1 MTQTGLLINYSLKKV
16 CESLIVST
24 PGPFGAFLKNESDN
38 YGKIRMRAR
47 TQGKLNAMNSH
58 MQTQNLST
66 RFADVTYDEAMRRA
80 EALLPLLREH
90 ADAAERETRM
100 LPVIE
105 AALHR
110 AGLFRYHQPKAWG
123 GMELDFIAYFDIP
136 EMLARGDCS
145 VGWNVANLSS
155 HHRNVAHFCGE
166 AQQEM
171 WGENPDCL
179 ISSGIAYFQ
188 GRGRPVDG
196 GIRLSGRWSFC
207 SGVDVSQ
214 WNMLGCQVR
223 EDRSEQI
230 LDYRYCMVRREDYEI
245 IDDWQTLGMR
255 GTGSR
260 SVRCEEVFVPAHRT
274 QSMWAAKA
282 GHEFPGLRI
291 NTNPTFRVP
300 ASSLGGHCIA
310 GAICGNARAALDDM
324 IELVKSRSTSYTGA
338 KMRDFQSVQLRIG
351 AAGAKIDAAR
361 ALLRNDC
368 LLADA
373 LAKAGKP
380 FDLELKVR
388 NKRNCAAG
396 IKLCSEAVDSLLELA
411 GANGIYDSSPLQ
423 RRFRD
428 AHAAAAH
435 INFNLDVQLAPWALV
450 TLGGEF
456 KSPTM

>member
-1 MTQTGLLINYSLKKV
+1 MTTNL
-16 CESLIVST
+16 
-24 PGPFGAFLKNESDN
+24 
-38 YGKIRMRAR
+38 
-47 TQGKLNAMNSH
+47 
-58 MQTQNLST
+58 QTQEKFTS
-66 RFADVTYDEAMRRA
+66 FANVTYDEALRRA
-80 EALLPLLREH
+80 QDLTPLLREH
-90 ADAAERETRM
+90 ADAAERATRM
-100 LPVIE
+100 LPVVE

-136 EMLARGDCS
+136 EMLALGDCS
-145 VGWNVANLSS
+145 AGWNVANLSS
-155 HHRNVAHFCGE
+155 HHRNVAHFCAE

-179 ISSGIAYFQ
+179 IASGIAYFQ

-196 GIRLSGRWSFC
+196 GIMLSGRWSFC
-207 SGVDVSQ
+207 SGVDISQ
-214 WNMLGCQVR
+214 WNMLACQVR
-223 EDRSEQI
+223 DGEKI

-245 IDDWQTLGMR
+245 IDDWQTLGMCA
-255 GTGSR
+255 TGSR
-260 SVRCEEVFVPAHRT
+260 SVRCEDVFVPEHRT
-274 QSMWAAKA
+274 QSMWVAKP

-291 NTNPTFRVP
+291 NTAPTFKVP

-310 GAICGNARAALDDM
+310 GAIVGNARGALESTID
-324 IELVKSRSTSYTGA
+324 LVKSRSTSYTGA

-368 LLADA
+368 LTADA
-373 LAKAGKP
+373 MVKSGQSL
-380 FDLELKVR
+380 DLEMKVR

-396 IKLCSEAVDSLLELA
+396 VKLCMEAVDSLIELA
-411 GANGIYDSSPLQ
+411 GAHGIYDNHPLQ

-435 INFNLDVQLAPWALV
+435 INFNLDVQLAPWAQI

>member
-1 MTQTGLLINYSLKKV
+1 MNMDLQSQIQ
-16 CESLIVST
+16 ST
-24 PGPFGAFLKNESDN
+24 
-38 YGKIRMRAR
+38 
-47 TQGKLNAMNSH
+47 H
-58 MQTQNLST
+58 
-66 RFADVTYDEAMRRA
+66 FADVTYDEAMRRA
-80 EALLPLLREH
+80 QALIPLLCEH
-90 ADAAERETRM
+90 ADAAEQATCM
-100 LPVIE
+100 LPVVE
-105 AALHR
+105 DALHR

-123 GMELDFIAYFDIP
+123 GMALDFIAYFDIP

-145 VGWNVANLSS
+145 AAWNVANLSS
-155 HHRNVAHFCGE
+155 HHRNVANFCGE

-179 ISSGIAYFQ
+179 ISSGIAYVQ
-188 GRGRPVDG
+188 GRAHLVDG
-196 GIRLSGRWSFC
+196 GLRLSGCWSFC
-207 SGVDVSQ
+207 SGVDISE
-214 WNMLGCQVR
+214 WNMLACQVR
-223 EDRSEQI
+223 DGENV

-255 GTGSR
+255 ATGSR
-260 SVRCEEVFVPAHRT
+260 SVQCEDVFVPTHRT
-274 QSMWAAKA
+274 QSMWAAKP

-291 NTNPTFRVP
+291 NTEPTFRVP

-310 GAICGNARAALDDM
+310 GAICGNARAALESTID
-324 IELVKSRSTSYTGA
+324 LVKSRSTSYTGA
-338 KMRDFQSVQLRIG
+338 NMRDFQSVQLRIG

-368 LLADA
+368 MTADTVV
-373 LAKAGKP
+373 KAGQTL
-380 FDLELKVR
+380 DMELKVR

-396 IKLCSEAVDSLLELA
+396 IKLCTEAVDSLIELA
-411 GANGIYDSSPLQ
+411 GANGIYDNSPLQ

-435 INFNLDVQLAPWALV
+435 INFNVDIQLAPWALV